1 MLPNV
6 LISESFSSSDKRHY
20 FLDFKRTSKD
30 SKFIQISSS
39 DRQPDGSF
47 LRSFVI
53 VFEEDFHF
61 LISAMSSL
69 FHHSAHLDQQGKTVQ
84 DIRNEH
90 LVKERRGIPGWDAE
104 KKPRERLLEHGPDA
118 LDDSELLAILIGS
131 GTAGEDAV
139 ALSNRMLKSL
149 GGFNGLIG
157 KDVSTLKG
165 FNGIGPAKAA
175 SIIAAMG
182 IAERL
187 YQGRK

>member
-1 MLPNV
+1 MLSNV
-6 LISESFSSSDKRHY
+6 LMSESFSSSERRHY

-30 SKFIQISSS
+30 SKFIQISRS

-69 FHHSAHLDQQGKTVQ
+69 FHHSAHLDQQGKTLQ
-84 DIRNEH
+84 DIRDDEI
-90 LVKERRGIPGWDAE
+90 VKRRGIPGWDAAN
-104 KKPRERLLEHGPDA
+104 KPRERLLEHGPEA
-118 LDDSELLAILIGS
+118 LRDDELLAILIGS

-139 ALSNRMLKSL
+139 ALSDRMLKSL
-149 GGFNGLIG
+149 GGLSGLVG
-157 KDVSTLKG
+157 RDVSTLG
-165 FNGIGPAKAA
+165 RFNGIGPAKAA

>member
-1 MLPNV
+1 MLSNV
-6 LISESFSSSDKRHY
+6 LLSESFSSSEKRHY

-30 SKFIQISSS
+30 SKFIQISRS

-69 FHHSAHLDQQGKTVQ
+69 FHHSAHLDQQGKSVQ
-84 DIRNEH
+84 DIH
-90 LVKERRGIPGWDAE
+90 KDGKLKRRGIPGWEVE
-104 KKPRERLLEHGPDA
+104 KKPRERLLAHGPDA
-118 LDDSELLAILIGS
+118 LRDGELLAILIGS
-131 GTAGEDAV
+131 GTVGEDAV
-139 ALSNRMLKSL
+139 ALSDRVLKAL
-149 GGFNGLIG
+149 GGFSGLIG
-157 KDVSTLKG
+157 RDISTLSR